1 LCLYDKYKL
10 IRFGVLTKFTY
21 LSYKLNHTHL
31 QIMESKPI
39 ASFSLQTAFSEKFRL
54 ESQKLALT
62 ITLILSILLVGGLYI
77 FQYIEDASTDFLL
90 SIFPLIPCVF
100 ILFVLIS
107 GFFESKD
114 LYKIYD
120 HSTLTFYTDKI
131 VLYEYYFLRKDLLS
145 SWDKW
150 QMEYVLK
157 RIEGENFK
165 IEYYYTDI
173 QSIELTYA
181 LKEDDKELSENM
193 FIFVVKAKDNL
204 IRFNLFGGNAN
215 ETSKMQT
222 VLTHLY
228 EIGLNL
234 SESNSKGKKTHLLR
248 NTGRDVKG
256 EAIDKNILALINEL
270 GKNNQAE

>member
-1 LCLYDKYKL
+1 
-10 IRFGVLTKFTY
+10 
-21 LSYKLNHTHL
+21 
-31 QIMESKPI
+31 MESKLI

-54 ESQKLALT
+54 ESEKLALT

-77 FQYIEDASTDFLL
+77 FRYIEDISTDFLL
-90 SIFPLIPCVF
+90 SIFPIIYGVF
-100 ILFVLIS
+100 ILYALIS
-107 GFFESKD
+107 VFFKYKE

-131 VLYEYYFLRKDLLS
+131 VLNEYYFLQKDLLS

-150 QMEYVLK
+150 QMEYILK
-157 RIEGENFK
+157 IIKGENFK

-173 QSIELTYA
+173 QSVELTYA
-181 LKEDDKELSENM
+181 LKKDDKKLYENM
-193 FIFVVKAKDNL
+193 FIFVVKAKNNL

-215 ETSKMQT
+215 EISKMQT
-222 VLTHLY
+222 VLTHFY
-228 EIGLNL
+228 EIGLSL

-248 NTGRDVKG
+248 NTGQNVKG
-256 EAIDKNILALINEL
+256 EAIDNNILALISEL